1 MLRIHIPND
10 DRLFPGRS
18 EVQMLD
24 LEDGKHEWAVD
35 KIITHS
41 GSRKSAVFEVLW
53 KTGDKSWLPYT
64 QIGHL
69 RAVEEYLEACGA
81 KTISDLPK
89 GLRSSPPDDPQVF
102 LGSIALDIKYQDW
115 ETDNLPIDHD
125 LTCTT
130 APMITDE
137 VNQTATPPEG
147 TDHFAIDANDS
158 TAGFIPRYAN
168 GDIFEPRDE
177 VFGNAHLY
185 RRRNGSFYCVM
196 DRRLPI
202 MEIPEGLMKKY
213 LMFDALARKN
223 MQHDPVFHTIQNEL
237 PQGITV
243 PAGFHD
249 FARSMNADAH
259 CPWSVAEYE
268 PSTRLWTWPDVAQPR
283 SRGPVEIMIDYPTD
297 DEIRDIRGVMGVF
310 REHGAQRINEE
321 LVSKHVLAFQENV
334 MLQMQI
340 KKLEE
345 GRRGRRGS
353 PYGANRPTSRIGPT
367 PTGFSP
373 QGSRPGTP
381 FSGAMGQLGI

>member
-1 MLRIHIPND
+1 
-10 DRLFPGRS
+10 
-18 EVQMLD
+18 MLD

-41 GSRKSAVFEVLW
+41 GSRKNTVFEVLW

-89 GLRSSPPDDPQVF
+89 GLRSTPPDDPQVF
-102 LGSIALDIKYQDW
+102 LGSVALDIKYQDW
-115 ETDNLPIDHD
+115 ETDDLPIDNNS
-125 LTCTT
+125 TYTT
-130 APMITDE
+130 TPMITDK
-137 VNQTATPPEG
+137 VNQETVTPPEG

-158 TAGFIPRYAN
+158 TAEFIPRYAN

-196 DRRLPI
+196 NHHLPI
-202 MEIPEGLMKKY
+202 MEILEGLMKKY

-223 MQHDPVFHTIQNEL
+223 MQHNPVFHTIQNKL

-249 FARSMNADAH
+249 FACSMNADVL
-259 CPWSVAEYE
+259 CPWSVAKYE
-268 PSTRLWTWPDVAQPR
+268 PSTRLWTWPNATQPR
-283 SRGPVEIMIDYPTD
+283 SCRPIEIMIDYPMD

-310 REHGAQRINEE
+310 WEHGAQRINEE
-321 LVSKHVLAFQENV
+321 LVSKRILAF
-334 MLQMQI
+334 
-340 KKLEE
+340 
-345 GRRGRRGS
+345 
-353 PYGANRPTSRIGPT
+353 
-367 PTGFSP
+367 
-373 QGSRPGTP
+373 
-381 FSGAMGQLGI
+381 